1 MNNLILMYISENLE
15 RRKKAMLKNLKM
27 FNIGIF
33 VCCMITTS
41 WIFALVGQA
50 DDKQVNFD
58 PNSVVFVTNRDSS
71 DVTVIDMKT
80 DTILDRIACGDFS
93 NPHMAVATRDGKNLL
108 VTGTNSN
115 FVAIIDLKTRE
126 ITKVRLGLMPE
137 HFDITP
143 DGKYAYIGN
152 MASGCVSVVDIE
164 AKKETS
170 RLTGFFEPHG
180 IVCLPDNS
188 KVYISNMGA
197 HEVAVI
203 DVEKQMV
210 ASRMDVGSAYVMAR
224 VDMNVKMA
232 EVVGIANPTLTIDG
246 RYAYA
251 ADGDSNQVA
260 VIDTID
266 DSVVA
271 TIPVG
276 DDPWRAYASPDGT
289 KMVVPNNGDET
300 ISVIDTATNKVIA
313 TFPGGADMTGVN
325 FVNGGKKAYV
335 ISRGDNAVYI
345 FDMEKMREIKKVKLG
360 LNVSPETA
368 STTLDGKKVYLAA
381 SQRNSVFVFDADTDD
396 YKEIKNVGLSPWAV
410 TIIGAANYCH

>member
-1 MNNLILMYISENLE
+1 MYILENLE
-15 RRKKAMLKNLKM
+15 RRKEAMLKNLKM

-41 WIFALVGQA
+41 WTFALVGQA

-58 PNSVVFVTNRDSS
+58 PKSVVFVTNRDSS

-80 DTILDRIACGDFS
+80 DVILDRIACGDFS

-210 ASRMDVGSAYVMAR
+210 ASRMDIGSAYVMAR
-224 VDMNVKMA
+224 VGMNVKMA

-276 DDPWRAYASPDGT
+276 DDPWRAYASPDCT

>member
-1 MNNLILMYISENLE
+1 
-15 RRKKAMLKNLKM
+15 MLRSLKM

-41 WIFALVGQA
+41 WIFALASQA
-50 DDKQVNFD
+50 DDKQVSFD
-58 PNSVVFVTNRDSS
+58 PKSVVFVTNRDSS
-71 DVTVIDMKT
+71 DVTVIDMNT
-80 DTILDRIACGDFS
+80 DVILDRIACGDWS
-93 NPHMAVATRDGKNLL
+93 NPHMAVATLDGKYLL

-126 ITKVRLGLMPE
+126 LTKVRLGLMPE

-152 MASGCVSVVDIE
+152 MAAGCVSVVDIE
-164 AKKETS
+164 AKKEVS
-170 RLTGFFEPHG
+170 RISGFFEPHG
-180 IVCLPDNS
+180 IVCLPNNS

-197 HEVAVI
+197 HEVAII
-203 DVEKQMV
+203 DVEKQLV
-210 ASRMDVGSAYVMAR
+210 ASRLEVGSAYVMAR
-224 VDMNVKMA
+224 VDMDSKMA
-232 EVVGIANPTLTIDG
+232 EIVGIANPTLTIDG

-266 DSVVA
+266 DSIVT

-289 KMVVPNNGDET
+289 KMLVPNNGDET
-300 ISVIDTATNKVIA
+300 ISVIDTTTNKVIA

-345 FDMEKMREIKKVKLG
+345 YDMEKMKELKKIKLG
-360 LNVSPETA
+360 LNVGLETA
-368 STTLDGKKVYLAA
+368 STTPDGKKVYLAA
-381 SQRNSVFVFDADTDD
+381 SRRNSVFVFDADTDD
-396 YKEIKNVGLSPWAV
+396 YKEITNVGLSPWAV

>member
-1 MNNLILMYISENLE
+1 
-15 RRKKAMLKNLKM
+15 MLKSLKM

-41 WIFALVGQA
+41 WIFTLVSQA
-50 DDKQVNFD
+50 DDKQVRFD
-58 PNSVVFVTNRDSS
+58 PKSVVFVTNRDSS
-71 DVTVIDMKT
+71 DVTVIDMNT
-80 DTILDRIACGDFS
+80 DVILDRIACGDWS
-93 NPHMAVATRDGKNLL
+93 NPHMAVATLDGKNLL

-115 FVAIIDLKTRE
+115 FVAIIDLETRE

-152 MASGCVSVVDIE
+152 MAAGCVSVVDIE
-164 AKKETS
+164 AKKEVS

-180 IVCLPDNS
+180 IVCLPGNS

-203 DVEKQMV
+203 DVEKQLV
-210 ASRMDVGSAYVMAR
+210 ASRMEVGSAYVMAR
-224 VDMNVKMA
+224 VDMDNKMA
-232 EVVGIANPTLTIDG
+232 EIVGIANPTLTIDG

-266 DSVVA
+266 DSIVA

-289 KMVVPNNGDET
+289 KMLVPNNGDET
-300 ISVIDTATNKVIA
+300 ISVIDTTTNKVIA

-345 FDMEKMREIKKVKLG
+345 YDLEKMKELKKIKLG
-360 LNVSPETA
+360 LNVSLETA
-368 STTLDGKKVYLAA
+368 STTPDGKKVYVAA
-381 SQRNSVFVFDADTDD
+381 SRRNSVFVFDADTDD
-396 YKEIKNVGLSPWAV
+396 YKEITNVGLSPWAV

>member
-1 MNNLILMYISENLE
+1 
-15 RRKKAMLKNLKM
+15 MLKSLKM

-41 WIFALVGQA
+41 WIFTLVSQA
-50 DDKQVNFD
+50 DDKQVRFD
-58 PNSVVFVTNRDSS
+58 PKSVVFVTNRDSS
-71 DVTVIDMKT
+71 DVTIIDMNT
-80 DTILDRIACGDFS
+80 DVILDRIACGDWS
-93 NPHMAVATRDGKNLL
+93 NPHMAVATLDGKYLL
-108 VTGTNSN
+108 VTGTNAN

-126 ITKVRLGLMPE
+126 LTKVRLGLMPE

-152 MASGCVSVVDIE
+152 MAAGCVSVVDIE
-164 AKKETS
+164 ARKEVS
-170 RLTGFFEPHG
+170 RISGFFEPHG
-180 IVCLPDNS
+180 IVCLPNNS
-188 KVYISNMGA
+188 KVYVSNMGA

-203 DVEKQMV
+203 DIEKQLV
-210 ASRMDVGSAYVMAR
+210 ASRLEVGSAYVMAR
-224 VDMNVKMA
+224 VDMDSKMA
-232 EVVGIANPTLTIDG
+232 EIVGIANPTLTIDG

-266 DSVVA
+266 DSIVA

-289 KMVVPNNGDET
+289 KMLVPNNGDET
-300 ISVIDTATNKVIA
+300 ISVIDTTTNKVIA

-345 FDMEKMREIKKVKLG
+345 YDMEKMKELKKIKLG
-360 LNVSPETA
+360 LNVGLETA
-368 STTLDGKKVYLAA
+368 STTPDGKKVYLAA
-381 SQRNSVFVFDADTDD
+381 SRRNSVFVFDADTDD
-396 YKEIKNVGLSPWAV
+396 YKEITNVGLSPWAV

>member
-1 MNNLILMYISENLE
+1 
-15 RRKKAMLKNLKM
+15 MLRNLKM

-41 WIFALVGQA
+41 WIFTLVSQA
-50 DDKQVNFD
+50 DDKQVRFD
-58 PNSVVFVTNRDSS
+58 PYSVVFVTNRDSS

-80 DTILDRIACGDFS
+80 DAILDRIACGDWS
-93 NPHMAVATRDGKNLL
+93 NPHMAVATLDGKNLL

-115 FVAIIDLKTRE
+115 FVAIIDLETRE
-126 ITKVRLGLMPE
+126 TTKVRLGLMPE

-152 MASGCVSVVDIE
+152 MAAGCVSVVDIE
-164 AKKETS
+164 AKKEVS

-180 IVCLPDNS
+180 IVCLPGSS
-188 KVYISNMGA
+188 KVYVSNMGA

-203 DVEKQMV
+203 DVEKQLV
-210 ASRMDVGSAYVMAR
+210 ASRLEVGSAYVMAR
-224 VDMNVKMA
+224 VDMNSKIA
-232 EVVGIANPTLTIDG
+232 EIVGIANPTLTIDG

-289 KMVVPNNGDET
+289 KMLVPNNGDET
-300 ISVIDTATNKVIA
+300 ISVIDTTTNKVIA

-345 FDMEKMREIKKVKLG
+345 YDLEKMKELKKIKLG
-360 LNVSPETA
+360 LNVGLETA
-368 STTLDGKKVYLAA
+368 STTPDGKKVYLAA
-381 SQRNSVFVFDADTDD
+381 SRRNSVFVFDADTDD
-396 YKEIKNVGLSPWAV
+396 YKEITNVGLSPWAV

>member
-1 MNNLILMYISENLE
+1 
-15 RRKKAMLKNLKM
+15 MLKSLKM

-41 WIFALVGQA
+41 WIFTLVSQA
-50 DDKQVNFD
+50 DDKQVRFD
-58 PNSVVFVTNRDSS
+58 PKSVVFVTNRDSS
-71 DVTVIDMKT
+71 DVTVIDMNT
-80 DTILDRIACGDFS
+80 DVILDRIACGDWS
-93 NPHMAVATRDGKNLL
+93 NPHMAVATLDGKYLL
-108 VTGTNSN
+108 VTGTNAN

-126 ITKVRLGLMPE
+126 LTKVRLGLMPE

-152 MASGCVSVVDIE
+152 MAAGCVSVVDIE
-164 AKKETS
+164 ARKEVS
-170 RLTGFFEPHG
+170 RISGFFEPHG
-180 IVCLPDNS
+180 IVCLPNNS
-188 KVYISNMGA
+188 KVYVSNMGA

-203 DVEKQMV
+203 DVEKQLV
-210 ASRMDVGSAYVMAR
+210 ASRLEVGSAYVMAR
-224 VDMNVKMA
+224 VDMDSKMA
-232 EVVGIANPTLTIDG
+232 EIVGIANPTLTIDG

-266 DSVVA
+266 DSIVA

-289 KMVVPNNGDET
+289 KMLVPNNGDET
-300 ISVIDTATNKVIA
+300 ISVIDTTTNKVIA

-345 FDMEKMREIKKVKLG
+345 YDMEKMKELKKIKLG
-360 LNVSPETA
+360 LNVGLETA
-368 STTLDGKKVYLAA
+368 STTPDGKKVYLAA
-381 SQRNSVFVFDADTDD
+381 SRRNSVFVFDADTDD
-396 YKEIKNVGLSPWAV
+396 YKEITNVGLSPWAV

>member
-1 MNNLILMYISENLE
+1 MYISENLE

-80 DTILDRIACGDFS
+80 DVILDRIACGDFS

>member
-1 MNNLILMYISENLE
+1 
-15 RRKKAMLKNLKM
+15 MLKSLKM

-41 WIFALVGQA
+41 WIFTLVSQA
-50 DDKQVNFD
+50 DDKQVRFD
-58 PNSVVFVTNRDSS
+58 PKSVVFVTNRDSS
-71 DVTVIDMKT
+71 DVTVIDMNT
-80 DTILDRIACGDFS
+80 DVILDRIACGDWS
-93 NPHMAVATRDGKNLL
+93 NPHMAIATLDGKYLL
-108 VTGTNSN
+108 VTGTNAN

-126 ITKVRLGLMPE
+126 LTKVRLGLMPE

-152 MASGCVSVVDIE
+152 MAAGCVSVVDIE
-164 AKKETS
+164 ARKEVS
-170 RLTGFFEPHG
+170 RISGFFEPHG
-180 IVCLPDNS
+180 IVCLPNNS
-188 KVYISNMGA
+188 KVYVSNMGA

-203 DVEKQMV
+203 DVEKQLV
-210 ASRMDVGSAYVMAR
+210 ASRLEVGSAYVMAR
-224 VDMNVKMA
+224 VDMDSKMA
-232 EVVGIANPTLTIDG
+232 EIVGIANPTLTIDG

-266 DSVVA
+266 DSIVT

-289 KMVVPNNGDET
+289 KMLVPNNGDET
-300 ISVIDTATNKVIA
+300 ISVIDTTTNKVIA

-345 FDMEKMREIKKVKLG
+345 YDMEKMKELKKIKLG
-360 LNVSPETA
+360 LNVGLETA
-368 STTLDGKKVYLAA
+368 STTPDGKKVYLAA
-381 SQRNSVFVFDADTDD
+381 SRRNSVFVFDADTDD
-396 YKEIKNVGLSPWAV
+396 YKEITNVGLSPWAV

>member
-1 MNNLILMYISENLE
+1 MYISENLE

>member
-1 MNNLILMYISENLE
+1 MKCFYFIISENLE
-15 RRKKAMLKNLKM
+15 RRRKSMLRNLKM

-33 VCCMITTS
+33 VCCIVTAS
-41 WIFALVGQA
+41 WAFALVSEAG
-50 DDKQVNFD
+50 DKPASFD

-71 DVTVIDMKT
+71 DVTVIDMNT
-80 DTILDRIACGDFS
+80 DMILDRIACGDFS

-108 VTGTNSN
+108 ITGTNSN
-115 FVAIIDLKTRE
+115 FVAIVDLKTRE
-126 ITKVRLGLMPE
+126 LTKVRLGLMPE

-143 DGKYAYIGN
+143 DGKYAFIGN
-152 MASGCVSVVDIE
+152 MAAGCVSVVDIE

-180 IVCLPDNS
+180 IVCLPGSS

-197 HEVAVI
+197 HEVGVI
-203 DVEKQMV
+203 DVETQRV
-210 ASRMDVGSAYVMAR
+210 ASTLEVGSAYAMAR
-224 VDMNVKMA
+224 VDMDSKLA
-232 EVVGIANPTLTIDG
+232 EVVGIANPTLSIDG

-251 ADGDSNQVA
+251 ADGDSDQVA

-289 KMVVPNNGDET
+289 KMLVPNNGDET
-300 ISVIDTATNKVIA
+300 ISVIDTTINKVVA

-335 ISRGDNAVYI
+335 ISRGDNGVYI
-345 FDMEKMREIKKVKLG
+345 YDMEEMREIKKIKLG

-381 SQRNSVFVFDADTDD
+381 SARNSVFVFDADTDD
-396 YKEIKNVGLSPWAV
+396 YKEITNVGLSPWAV

>member
-1 MNNLILMYISENLE
+1 
-15 RRKKAMLKNLKM
+15 MLKSLKI

-41 WIFALVGQA
+41 WIFALVGHA
-50 DDKQVNFD
+50 DDKPVNFD

-80 DTILDRIACGDFS
+80 DVIIDRIACGDFS

-126 ITKVRLGLMPE
+126 LTKVRLGLMPE

-152 MASGCVSVVDIE
+152 MAAGCVSVVDIE

-289 KMVVPNNGDET
+289 KMLVPNNGDET
-300 ISVIDTATNKVIA
+300 ISVIDTTSNKVIA
-313 TFPGGADMTGVN
+313 VFPGGADMTGVN

-335 ISRGDNAVYI
+335 ISRGDNAVYL
-345 FDMEKMREIKKVKLG
+345 FNLDEMREIKKIKLG

>member
-1 MNNLILMYISENLE
+1 
-15 RRKKAMLKNLKM
+15 MLKSLKM

-41 WIFALVGQA
+41 WIFTLVSQA
-50 DDKQVNFD
+50 DDKQVRFD
-58 PNSVVFVTNRDSS
+58 PKSVVFVTNRDSS
-71 DVTVIDMKT
+71 DVTVIDMNT
-80 DTILDRIACGDFS
+80 DVILDRIACGDWS
-93 NPHMAVATRDGKNLL
+93 NPHMAVATLDGKYLL
-108 VTGTNSN
+108 VTGTNAN

-126 ITKVRLGLMPE
+126 LTKVRLGLMPE

-152 MASGCVSVVDIE
+152 MAAGCVSVVDIE
-164 AKKETS
+164 ARKEVS
-170 RLTGFFEPHG
+170 RISGFFEPHG
-180 IVCLPDNS
+180 IVCLPNNS
-188 KVYISNMGA
+188 KVYVSNMGA

-203 DVEKQMV
+203 DVEKQLV
-210 ASRMDVGSAYVMAR
+210 ASRLEVGSAYVMAR
-224 VDMNVKMA
+224 VDMDSKMA
-232 EVVGIANPTLTIDG
+232 EIVGIANPTLTIDG
-246 RYAYA
+246 RYVYA

-266 DSVVA
+266 DSIVA

-276 DDPWRAYASPDGT
+276 DEPWRAYASPDGT
-289 KMVVPNNGDET
+289 KMLVPNNGDET
-300 ISVIDTATNKVIA
+300 ISVIDTTTNKVIA

-345 FDMEKMREIKKVKLG
+345 YDMEKMKELKKIKLG
-360 LNVSPETA
+360 LNVGLETA
-368 STTLDGKKVYLAA
+368 STTPDGKKVYLAA
-381 SQRNSVFVFDADTDD
+381 SRRNSVFVFDADTDD
-396 YKEIKNVGLSPWAV
+396 YKEITNVGLSPWAV